1 MTTTIR
7 ISRYSMAFAMQQPDQ
22 GGRVRYE
29 RYPAKTG
36 ISAAANLRKAFTD
49 SQLLSLPSDE
59 AVILVDAPV
68 SLIPLEE
75 YDEQTAAT
83 LYKAVLPVSDGEE
96 VEASEVEGLH
106 AVATFALSRDLKVV
120 VGDHFQ
126 RYRFVPVVQPVWS
139 YLYQN
144 HFEGSRRRL
153 FAYFHDRK
161 VDLVAFRQNRFQ
173 FSNTFDATH
182 CADAVYY
189 LLNTW
194 KQLGLSREDD
204 ALYIVGGVAYAAELD
219 ETLSQYLTNIHKIN
233 TTSAAEG
240 REKPLRTIM
249 PFDVQALY
257 ALQP

>member
-1 MTTTIR
+1 
-7 ISRYSMAFAMQQPDQ
+7 MAFAMQMVEPE
-22 GGRVRYE
+22 GRVRYE

-49 SQLLSLPSDE
+49 SQLLSLPSDG
-59 AVILVDAPV
+59 ATILVDAPV
-68 SLIPLEE
+68 SLIPQEE
-75 YDEQTAAT
+75 YDAQTATA
-83 LYKAVLPVSDGEE
+83 LYKSVLPVADGEE
-96 VEASEVEGLH
+96 VEASEVSGLH

-120 VGDHFQ
+120 VGDHFSN
-126 RYRFVPVVQPVWS
+126 YRFLPVVQPVWN

-144 HFEGSRRRL
+144 HYEGSRRKL

-173 FSNTFDATH
+173 FCNTFDASH

-194 KQLGLSREDD
+194 KQLGLDRQTDQ
-204 ALYIVGGVAYAAELD
+204 LHIVGGVAYAAELD
-219 ETLSQYLTNIHKIN
+219 EMLGRYLANVHKLN
-233 TTSAAEG
+233 TTAATDG
-240 REKPLRTIM
+240 KEKPLRTIM

-257 ALQP
+257 ALQT